1 MLKPSGPLAARG
13 SALPPTDDR
22 RQIDRSASSGA
33 AAIDAFM
40 AQSRTVAMPGA
51 TTGRGRLIFA
61 LDATMSRQ
69 PTWDAAVALQ
79 GRMFDVTAKLGGLDV
94 QLVYFRGLRECKAS
108 AFVSGGAGLD
118 RLMSRIRVE
127 GGNTQIGRVLTHAR
141 DEARKTRTGA
151 LVYVGDCVEERID
164 PLCAK
169 AGELALLGLK
179 CFMFHEGR
187 NQAAE
192 RCFKEIARLTGGAYA
207 AFDASAPEK
216 LGRLLAAAAA
226 YAAGGTR
233 ALEAHGKAGD
243 ADAAQL
249 LLSQIR

>member
-1 MLKPSGPLAARG
+1 M
-13 SALPPTDDR
+13 PPTDDR
-22 RQIDRSASSGA
+22 RAINRSTSSGSSPVDAFLDEARSAPARQVPAG
-33 AAIDAFM
+33 
-40 AQSRTVAMPGA
+40 
-51 TTGRGRLIFA
+51 GRGRLIFA

-69 PTWDAAVALQ
+69 PTWDAAIALQ
-79 GRMFDVTAKLGGLDV
+79 GRMFDAASKLGGLDV
-94 QLVYFRGLRECKAS
+94 QLVYFRGLRECRAS

-141 DEARKTRTGA
+141 DEARRARTGA
-151 LVYVGDCVEERID
+151 LVYVGDAVEERVD
-164 PLCAK
+164 PLCAM

-187 NQAAE
+187 NLAAE

-207 AFDASAPEK
+207 AFDASAPGK
-216 LGRLLAAAAA
+216 LGSLLAAAAA
-226 YAAGGTR
+226 YAAGGAL
-233 ALEAHGKAGD
+233 ALEAQTRAGD
-243 ADAAQL
+243 PDAATL